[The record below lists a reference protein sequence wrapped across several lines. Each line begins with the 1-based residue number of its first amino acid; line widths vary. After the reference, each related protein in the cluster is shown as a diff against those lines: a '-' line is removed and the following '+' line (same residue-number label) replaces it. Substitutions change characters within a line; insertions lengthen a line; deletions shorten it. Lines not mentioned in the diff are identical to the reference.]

1 MPVAPIVL
9 SVTPTSST
17 TLNVRWHFPGSSTIL
32 LSYKIELQQRPDNG
46 LGWFVVK
53 TQPANLVT
61 MADIGGLVP
70 YTEYSVR
77 IVAVYTEGDSTVS
90 GGMGAG
96 MGATT
101 LSDVPA
107 GPPTEIRVEAL
118 NTTTLRFTWQVCV
131 HCVLCI
137 LQWCAENFGRGWL
150 FFV

>member
-9 SVTPTSST
+9 SVTPISST
-17 TLNVRWHFPGSSTIL
+17 TLNVQWHFPGSSTIL
-32 LSYKIELQQRPDNG
+32 LSYKIELQRPDNG
-46 LGWFVVK
+46 LGWSVVK

-77 IVAVYTEGDSTVS
+77 IVAVYTEGGSTVS
-90 GGMGAG
+90 GGMGAT
-96 MGATT
+96 AVTT

-131 HCVLCI
+131 HCVLCM
-137 LQWCAENFGRGWL
+137 Q
-150 FFV
+150 